1 MTVMIETPG
10 GTVEYKI
17 PIIKMNEYSLEDIFN
32 KELYLLIPQGSFM
45 K

>member
-32 KELYLLIPQGSFM
+32 KEVTIQNP
-45 K
+45 